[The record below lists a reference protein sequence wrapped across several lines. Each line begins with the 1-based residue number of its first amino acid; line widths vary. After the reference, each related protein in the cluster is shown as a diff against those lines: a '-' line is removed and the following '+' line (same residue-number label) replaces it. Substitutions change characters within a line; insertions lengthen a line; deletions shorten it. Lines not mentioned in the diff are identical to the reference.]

1 MDRKSTSSTDTAGH
15 SGSASAGRRERNLLR
30 TQDEELDR
38 ELDDT
43 FPASDPVPW
52 HHGS

>member
-1 MDRKSTSSTDTAGH
+1 MDPKTPVPLRPPGTQAPRPPAESDPA
-15 SGSASAGRRERNLLR
+15 R

-38 ELDDT
+38 ELDGT